1 MVKETFPAA
10 IYALFLQDFP
20 ESLAMSLLVFSIL
33 GLKLR
38 DKRII
43 YIALLQALT
52 NLVRHLPI
60 AFGMHSVLLLFSLVL
75 YTRLFTR
82 QPLSRIFLAGL
93 VCFTILAISELLYTK
108 PLLNLTG
115 IPYTYAFTNPFL
127 RAAFA
132 LPGEITLLVV
142 ALGKNYYNQKKGLI
156 C

>member
-1 MVKETFPAA
+1 MVKEGFPAL
-10 IYALFLQDFP
+10 IYAFFLQDFP
-20 ESLAMSLLVFSIL
+20 ESLVLTLAVFSIL

-43 YIALLQALT
+43 YISLLQTLT
-52 NLVRHLPI
+52 NLVRILPI

-75 YTRLFTR
+75 YTRLFTQ

-93 VCFTILAISELLYTK
+93 ICFTTLATTELIYTK
-108 PLLNLTG
+108 PLLNWTG
-115 IPYTYAFTNPFL
+115 LSYTQAFSNPFL

-132 LPGEITLLVV
+132 LPGEITLLAV
-142 ALGKNYYNQKKGLI
+142 ALGKNYYNRRKGLA

>member
-1 MVKETFPAA
+1 MVKEGFPAL
-10 IYALFLQDFP
+10 IYAFLLQDFP
-20 ESLAMSLLVFSIL
+20 ESLVLTLAVFSIL

-43 YIALLQALT
+43 YISLLQTLT
-52 NLVRHLPI
+52 NLVRVLPI

-75 YTRLFTR
+75 YTRLFTK

-93 VCFTILAISELLYTK
+93 VCFITLATAELIYTK
-108 PLLNLTG
+108 PLLNWTG
-115 IPYTYAFTNPFL
+115 LSYTEAFSNPLL

-132 LPGEITLLVV
+132 LPGEITLLAV
-142 ALGKNYYNQKKGLI
+142 ALGKNYYNQRKGLA